1 MRLTPRLLLI
11 SLVTLLLPWAGCQYL
26 REVETALR
34 EGQAAALAANAT
46 SVAGALSTADSISWP
61 DAARFSP
68 ARTPATDVYAYR
80 LDRTPVMDGY
90 AEDWGLPPEYFE
102 TLQATGWRV
111 EFLAGLREGSV
122 YLFLRVTVD
131 PPANRPGLSDV
142 IRLHLTD
149 DHGQGVDLIF
159 STPAPGFL
167 TPTQVASCNFSA
179 KEQVKP
185 DDFDIR
191 VVDVIDS
198 KGAFIDAT
206 PVIRVT
212 AITLDD
218 GTAKDVGGLASTSEI
233 PPANRQ

>member
-1 MRLTPRLLLI
+1 MEKGKAGAEASARAAVASCARCARTAGIRALE
-11 SLVTLLLPWAGCQYL
+11 SLVCRTEMNSNFRHLVSVGRTRKTAGRL
-26 REVETALR
+26 F
-34 EGQAAALAANAT
+34 AAAAAVASITLSPAASADVASGQDALSAQTEYKITLAIVSSSGEVGAVQFDVFYKGENGSFSPTFNGTRGACRVSLTNAFGVSNVRNDGRIT
-46 SVAGALSTADSISWP
+46 IGVAG
-61 DAARFSP
+61 
-68 ARTPATDVYAYR
+68 V
-80 LDRTPVMDGY
+80 
-90 AEDWGLPPEYFE
+90 
-102 TLQATGWRV
+102 
-111 EFLAGLREGSV
+111 
-122 YLFLRVTVD
+122 
-131 PPANRPGLSDV
+131 
-142 IRLHLTD
+142 
-149 DHGQGVDLIF
+149 
-159 STPAPGFL
+159 PGFL